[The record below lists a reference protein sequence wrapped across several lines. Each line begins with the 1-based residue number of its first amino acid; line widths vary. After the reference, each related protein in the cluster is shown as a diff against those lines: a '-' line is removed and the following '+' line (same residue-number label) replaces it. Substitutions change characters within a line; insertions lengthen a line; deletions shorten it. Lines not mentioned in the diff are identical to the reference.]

1 MYQANPILAELV
13 SLLNPAQ
20 REAFEERAGIREF
33 DGNQSRHEAECL
45 ALLEVLHRHPGA
57 LIGVTALQLEIAGLA
72 HWALTTDPALAT
84 QQVQDRG
91 GRVVPSVAVIDLPKI
106 VRIQFRGLALLSQ
119 LG

>member
-33 DGNQSRHEAECL
+33 DGNQTRHEAECM

-57 LIGVTALQLEIAGLA
+57 LMGVTALQLDISGVS
-72 HWALTTDPALAT
+72 HWALTTDPDLAT
-84 QQVQDRG
+84 QRVQDRG
-91 GRVVPSVAVIDLPKI
+91 GRVVLSVAVIDLPEI
-106 VRIQFRGLALLSQ
+106 VRTRFSGLALLGP